1 MLRNCGLPAGE
12 PQKIGATIP
21 AAVLDNLRLPR
32 FVSGSNAARVAHE
45 RANRMP
51 IINRPPV
58 SPAVLDEIQRAERMH
73 NFILRTIPDKFLS
86 DTDEKILVAAF
97 FSLSLEHHGAILHL
111 IREGQFDGS
120 AFALVRPLIDAAYRA
135 HWIYSCA
142 KPEIVLRIKKGDDV
156 YPGLTNIASEI
167 EKRSDAG
174 GIFATIGPYLRA
186 LHGYTHGG
194 LEQLGRRFDAEGNV
208 RANYSDGEKCE
219 AIKAT
224 TGHLTALAVAWCQL
238 VSTDAP
244 EREPRSKAISDY
256 YIALYEKCA
265 KEATGQQS

>member
-1 MLRNCGLPAGE
+1 
-12 PQKIGATIP
+12 
-21 AAVLDNLRLPR
+21 
-32 FVSGSNAARVAHE
+32 
-45 RANRMP
+45 
-51 IINRPPV
+51 
-58 SPAVLDEIQRAERMH
+58 MH

-135 HWIYSCA
+135 HWIYACA
-142 KPEIVLRIKKGDDV
+142 KPEIVLRIKKGEDV
-156 YPGLTNIASEI
+156 YPGLPNMASEI

-194 LEQLGRRFDAEGNV
+194 LEQLGRCPGELFGRREV
-208 RANYSDGEKCE
+208 R
-219 AIKAT
+219 
-224 TGHLTALAVAWCQL
+224 GHQSNHRALDRIGSRL
-238 VSTDAP
+238 VSACLNRCP
-244 EREPRSKAISDY
+244 
-256 YIALYEKCA
+256 
-265 KEATGQQS
+265 